1 MKVVDTRQG
10 AIHYRLD
17 GAEDAPVM
25 VMLNSLGTDFRI
37 WDDVVERLE
46 PSWRVL
52 RYDLRGHGLTP
63 AAPGPYSME
72 RLASDLLALL
82 DALGIDR
89 FALCGLSI
97 GGMIAVQLA
106 AHAPGR
112 VTHLVLCDTTM
123 RMPQPAMWTER
134 AALARAEGLEG
145 LADAAIER
153 WFTPAVQGTAFASG
167 VRTMVARTSAEGY
180 AACCE
185 AIAGMDLEPL
195 ARTVEVPT
203 RVFVGE
209 HDPATPVSAA
219 EAICKAIPQ
228 AELTVMPGLY
238 HLACIERPD
247 LFAPALER
255 FVGDV
260 MGGE

>member
-1 MKVVDTRQG
+1 MQLLETAQGVV
-10 AIHYRLD
+10 HYRLD
-17 GAEDAPVM
+17 GAEDVPVM
-25 VMLNSLGTDFRI
+25 VMLNSLGTDLRI
-37 WDDVVERLE
+37 WDDLVERLT

-63 AAPGPYSME
+63 ATPGPYSME
-72 RLASDLLALL
+72 LLASDLLALL

-97 GGMIAVQLA
+97 GGMIALQVA
-106 AHAPGR
+106 AHAQGR
-112 VTHLVLCDTTM
+112 VTHLALCDTTM
-123 RMPQPAMWTER
+123 KMPEPAMWHER
-134 AALARAEGLEG
+134 ARQARDEGLEAM
-145 LADAAIER
+145 ADAAIER
-153 WFTPAVQGTAFASG
+153 WFTPAVRRTPFAAG

-185 AIAGMDLEPL
+185 AIAAMDLELL
-195 ARTVEVPT
+195 AQKVEAPT

-209 HDPATPVSAA
+209 HDPATPVAA
-219 EAICKAIPQ
+219 ADAICKAIPQ

-247 LFAPALER
+247 LFLPAMER
-255 FVGDV
+255 FLSP
-260 MGGE
+260 